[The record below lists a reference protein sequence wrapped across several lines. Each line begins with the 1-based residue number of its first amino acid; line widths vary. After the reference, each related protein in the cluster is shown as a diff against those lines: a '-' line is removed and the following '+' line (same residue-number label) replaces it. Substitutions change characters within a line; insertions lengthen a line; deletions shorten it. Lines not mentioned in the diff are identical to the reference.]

1 MIQQK
6 VCGFFFKCPVTHPKP
21 VVADGCLYLSL
32 DLSEASFLLTV
43 TKYLLREGRMIVGV
57 SSVSAF

>member
-1 MIQQK
+1 M
-6 VCGFFFKCPVTHPKP
+6 VFFFKCPVTHPKP